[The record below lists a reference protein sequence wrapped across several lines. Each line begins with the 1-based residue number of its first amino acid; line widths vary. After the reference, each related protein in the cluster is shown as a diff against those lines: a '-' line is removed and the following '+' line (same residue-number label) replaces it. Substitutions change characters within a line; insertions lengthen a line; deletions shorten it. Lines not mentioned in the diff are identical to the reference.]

1 MRAIW
6 SWSGAGLLVAAGV
19 AGSCGRTE
27 NTGLTEAAPARVES
41 AAPAPPAAPAAAAAA
56 PSDLAQ
62 ERARIVA
69 RVDSVDRALRKV
81 RGLTREER
89 AALRQDVNAEQL
101 AVAQSGGVRAS
112 GEGEV
117 ARLRRS
123 GRLVEL
129 EDTTSYWVLRDL
141 THSVPLSTPSA
152 RGMLLEASRR
162 FQARMDEMGL
172 PRFRL
177 TVTSVLRTDESQ
189 ADLRKGNANAA
200 AGVST
205 HEYGTTMDISHI
217 RFAPPAAT
225 GLPPELA
232 QLQDS
237 LMEDVAKRHATALQ
251 GELGRVLGQMRR
263 EGKVKVMMERQQ
275 PVYHTTVSA
284 RIRAPEHVE

>member
-6 SWSGAGLLVAAGV
+6 GWSGAGLLVAAGV
-19 AGSCGRTE
+19 AGSCGRAE
-27 NTGLTEAAPARVES
+27 NAGLTETEPARAER
-41 AAPAPPAAPAAAAAA
+41 PAPPAPAAPVAAAA
-56 PSDLAQ
+56 PSDLAEQ
-62 ERARIVA
+62 RARIVA

-101 AVAQSGGVRAS
+101 AAAQSGGVRAS

-189 ADLRKGNANAA
+189 ASLRQSNANAA

-205 HEYGTTMDISHI
+205 HEYGTTMDI
-217 RFAPPAAT
+217 
-225 GLPPELA
+225 
-232 QLQDS
+232 
-237 LMEDVAKRHATALQ
+237 
-251 GELGRVLGQMRR
+251 
-263 EGKVKVMMERQQ
+263 
-275 PVYHTTVSA
+275 
-284 RIRAPEHVE
+284 

>member
-1 MRAIW
+1 MRAIRGW
-6 SWSGAGLLVAAGV
+6 AGLGLLVAAGI
-19 AGSCGRTE
+19 AGSCARAEDAGVTE
-27 NTGLTEAAPARVES
+27 TEPARAERT
-41 AAPAPPAAPAAAAAA
+41 APAAAAAPVA
-56 PSDLAQ
+56 TPPGELAAQ
-62 ERARIVA
+62 RARIVA

-89 AALRQDVNAEQL
+89 SALRQDVNADQL
-101 AVAQSGGVRAS
+101 AAAQSGGVRAS
-112 GEGEV
+112 GEAEIK
-117 ARLRRS
+117 RLRRS

-141 THSVPLSTPSA
+141 THSVPFSTPSA

-162 FQARMDEMGL
+162 FQARMEEMSL

-189 ADLRKGNANAA
+189 ADLRTRNSNAA

-217 RFAPPAAT
+217 RFAPPAAEP
-225 GLPPELA
+225 GLPPELV

-237 LMEDVAKRHATALQ
+237 LMEDVAKRHASSLQ
-251 GELGRVLGQMRR
+251 GELGRVLGEMRR

>member
-1 MRAIW
+1 MRAI
-6 SWSGAGLLVAAGV
+6 WSGAGLLLAVGV
-19 AGSCGRTE
+19 AGSCGRAE
-27 NTGLTEAAPARVES
+27 NAGLTEAEPARVER
-41 AAPAPPAAPAAAAAA
+41 AAPAAPPAELAAVVA
-56 PSDLAQ
+56 PSDLSVQ
-62 ERARIVA
+62 RARIVA
-69 RVDSVDRALRKV
+69 RVDSVDRALRRV

-89 AALRQDVNAEQL
+89 AALRQDVNATQL

-112 GEGEV
+112 GEAEI

-189 ADLRKGNANAA
+189 ADLRQSNSNAA

-217 RFAPPAAT
+217 RFAPPAAKR

-237 LMEDVAKRHATALQ
+237 LMQDVAKRHASALQ
-251 GELGRVLGQMRR
+251 GELGRVLGDMRR

-275 PVYHTTVSA
+275 PVYHTTVAA

>member
-1 MRAIW
+1 MRAIRG
-6 SWSGAGLLVAAGV
+6 WSGAGLLVAVGACGQMENAGV
-19 AGSCGRTE
+19 TE
-27 NTGLTEAAPARVES
+27 TEPVRVER
-41 AAPAPPAAPAAAAAA
+41 PAPAAPAAPVAVVEA
-56 PSDLAQ
+56 PSDLSVQ
-62 ERARIVA
+62 RARIVA

-89 AALRQDVNAEQL
+89 ASLRQDVNAAQL
-101 AVAQSGGVRAS
+101 AVAQTGGVRAS
-112 GEGEV
+112 GEAEIQ
-117 ARLRRS
+117 RLQRS

-141 THSVPLSTPSA
+141 THSVPFSTPSA

-162 FQARMDEMGL
+162 FQARMEEMGL

-189 ADLRKGNANAA
+189 ADLRQSNSNAA

-217 RFAPPAAT
+217 RFEAPAPDPK
-225 GLPPELA
+225 LPPELA

-237 LMEDVAKRHATALQ
+237 LMQDVAKRHASALQ
-251 GELGRVLGQMRR
+251 GELGRVLRDMRK

-275 PVYHTTVSA
+275 PVYHTTVAA

>member
-6 SWSGAGLLVAAGV
+6 GRSGAGLLLAAGI
-19 AGSCGRTE
+19 AGSCGRAEDSSLTRTE
-27 NTGLTEAAPARVES
+27 PARSER
-41 AAPAPPAAPAAAAAA
+41 AAPAAPVAAAA
-56 PSDLAQ
+56 AGDLAEQ
-62 ERARIVA
+62 RARIAA

-89 AALRQDVNAEQL
+89 AALRQDVNATQL

-112 GEGEV
+112 GEAEI

-141 THSVPLSTPSA
+141 TYSVPFSTPSA

-162 FQARMDEMGL
+162 FQARMGELGL

-189 ADLRKGNANAA
+189 ADLRQGNPNAA

-217 RFAPPAAT
+217 RFAPPAAEP

-237 LMEDVAKRHATALQ
+237 LMGDVAKRHASALQ
-251 GELGRVLGQMRR
+251 GELGRVLGEMRK

-275 PVYHTTVSA
+275 PVYHTTVAA
-284 RIRAPEHVE
+284 RIRAPNHVE

>member
-1 MRAIW
+1 M
-6 SWSGAGLLVAAGV
+6 VAAGV
-19 AGSCGRTE
+19 AASCGQAE
-27 NTGLTEAAPARVES
+27 NAGLTETEPARAETPAPATP
-41 AAPAPPAAPAAAAAA
+41 PAPVAAVVA
-56 PSDLAQ
+56 PSDLSEQ
-62 ERARIVA
+62 RARIVA

-89 AALRQDVNAEQL
+89 ASLRQDVNAAQL
-101 AVAQSGGVRAS
+101 AVAQTGGVRAS
-112 GEGEV
+112 GDAEI

-141 THSVPLSTPSA
+141 THSVPFSTPSA

-189 ADLRKGNANAA
+189 ADLRQRNSNAA

-217 RFAPPAAT
+217 RFEPPAADP
-225 GLPPELA
+225 GLPPALA

-237 LMEDVAKRHATALQ
+237 LMQDVAKRHASALQ
-251 GELGRVLGQMRR
+251 GELGRVLRDMRK

-275 PVYHTTVSA
+275 PVYHTTVAA

>member
-6 SWSGAGLLVAAGV
+6 SGVGLLVAAGV
-19 AGSCGRTE
+19 AGACGQVE
-27 NTGLTEAAPARVES
+27 NAGLTETEPARVERP
-41 AAPAPPAAPAAAAAA
+41 APAAPPAELAAVVA
-56 PSDLAQ
+56 PSDASVQ
-62 ERARIVA
+62 RAHIVA

-89 AALRQDVNAEQL
+89 SALRQDVNATQL
-101 AVAQSGGVRAS
+101 VVAQSGGVRAS
-112 GEGEV
+112 RKAEI
-117 ARLRRS
+117 ARLRS
-123 GRLVEL
+123 AGRLVEL

-141 THSVPLSTPSA
+141 TYSVPFSTPSA

-189 ADLRKGNANAA
+189 ADLRQRNSNAA

-217 RFAPPAAT
+217 RFAPPAAEP

-237 LMEDVAKRHATALQ
+237 LMQDVAKRHASALQ
-251 GELGRVLGQMRR
+251 GELGRVLGDMRR

-275 PVYHTTVSA
+275 PVYHTTVAA

>member
-1 MRAIW
+1 MRAIR

-19 AGSCGRTE
+19 ACGRAE
-27 NTGLTEAAPARVES
+27 NEGLTETQPARVER
-41 AAPAPPAAPAAAAAA
+41 AAPAAAPAELAAVVA
-56 PSDLAQ
+56 PTDMSVQ
-62 ERARIVA
+62 RARIVA

-89 AALRQDVNAEQL
+89 AALRQDVNATQL

-112 GEGEV
+112 GEAEV

-189 ADLRKGNANAA
+189 ADLRQSNSNAA

-217 RFAPPAAT
+217 RFAPPAARP

-237 LMEDVAKRHATALQ
+237 LMLDVAKRHASALQ
-251 GELGRVLGQMRR
+251 GELGRVLGDMRR

-275 PVYHTTVSA
+275 PVYHTTVAA

>member
-1 MRAIW
+1 MRAIRG
-6 SWSGAGLLVAAGV
+6 WSGAGLLVAAGV
-19 AGSCGRTE
+19 AGSCGQIE
-27 NTGLTEAAPARVES
+27 NAGLTETEPVRAETPA
-41 AAPAPPAAPAAAAAA
+41 PAAPAELAAVVA
-56 PSDLAQ
+56 PSDLSVQ
-62 ERARIVA
+62 RARIEA
-69 RVDSVDRALRKV
+69 RVDLVDRALRKV

-89 AALRQDVNAEQL
+89 ASLRQDVNAAQL

-112 GEGEV
+112 GDAEIQ
-117 ARLRRS
+117 RLRRS

-141 THSVPLSTPSA
+141 THSVPFSTPSA

-162 FQARMDEMGL
+162 FQVRMKEMGL

-189 ADLRKGNANAA
+189 ADLRQRNANAA

-217 RFAPPAAT
+217 RFEPPAADP
-225 GLPPELA
+225 GLPPEMA
-232 QLQDS
+232 QLHDS
-237 LMEDVAKRHATALQ
+237 LMRDIAKRHASALQ
-251 GELGRVLGQMRR
+251 GELGRVLRDMRK

-275 PVYHTTVSA
+275 PVYHTTVAA